1 MNETETNLAESKTKC
16 KQMSE
21 EITEHLDM
29 IKKLN
34 GTMEKLKVSHGEEV
48 TSLKGTI
55 DEKLSE
61 INGLTQEVEKCKESI
76 NTQSQEI
83 EKLSGSNNDRKNS
96 IEQLEANIQLLNKNI
111 EQLKEVHS
119 LQIDDKENSIQN
131 FCFKLLSIPLHNYY
145 FNLKWKA
152 CIEYS
157 IGFHY

>member
-1 MNETETNLAESKTKC
+1 
-16 KQMSE
+16 MSE

-111 EQLKEVHS
+111 DQLKEVHS
-119 LQIDDKENSIQN
+119 LQINDKGSSIQN
-131 FCFKLLSIPLHNYY
+131 FCFKV
-145 FNLKWKA
+145 
-152 CIEYS
+152 
-157 IGFHY
+157 